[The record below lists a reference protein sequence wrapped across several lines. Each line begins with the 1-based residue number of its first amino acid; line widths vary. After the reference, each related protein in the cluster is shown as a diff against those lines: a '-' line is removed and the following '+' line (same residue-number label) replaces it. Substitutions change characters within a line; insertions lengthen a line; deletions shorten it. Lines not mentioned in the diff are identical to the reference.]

1 MEQLESIRLA
11 SLSKMTFFPIDLSE
25 FHFKKKKKK
34 TLKSSLTPRFN
45 ISQRL
50 HISIKNPT
58 LMISFEDA
66 LGTEFLPALEQ
77 MMS

>member
-25 FHFKKKKKK
+25 FHFKKKKN

-45 ISQRL
+45 ISRRL

>member
-11 SLSKMTFFPIDLSE
+11 SLSKMTFSPIDLSE
-25 FHFKKKKKK
+25 FHFKKKN
-34 TLKSSLTPRFN
+34 TLKSSLTLRFN
-45 ISQRL
+45 ISQCL

-58 LMISFEDA
+58 LIISFEDA